1 LPPEKQERIRQAE
14 RQYRSMSPD
23 ERNELRRRWEGMS
36 EEERERYRQRARQR
50 H

>member
-1 LPPEKQERIRQAE
+1 
-14 RQYRSMSPD
+14 MSPE
-23 ERNELRRRWEGMS
+23 ERSELRRRWEGMS